1 MTRPKKAMSARTAW
15 AGVAVANARVDANIA
30 GRLAMYGLDA
40 ARLDQD
46 NALVAAASASMSAQV
61 AAVGQQRAA
70 SAHADAIEGIV
81 RTQTEAIAQIAKVAL
96 DKPSL
101 ATLGLDRSLPK
112 ALDTFVTAMLAIY
125 DNAQAQPTIAAQ
137 LAKYGYPADR
147 LAQERNQVQV
157 FIDARRASRT
167 GSSEPGSGHGSNPA

>member
-15 AGVAVANARVDANIA
+15 AGVAVANARADANIA

-46 NALVAAASASMSAQV
+46 NALVAAASAAMSAQV
-61 AAVGQQRAA
+61 AATGQYLAA

-81 RTQTEAIAQIAKVAL
+81 RTQTEAIAQVAKVAL
-96 DKPSL
+96 DRPSL

-112 ALDTFVTAMLAIY
+112 ALDTFVTATLAIY
-125 DNAQAQPTIAAQ
+125 DNAAGQPATAANH
-137 LAKYGYPADR
+137 ARGWCVGRPALKCHR
-147 LAQERNQVQV
+147 P
-157 FIDARRASRT
+157 T
-167 GSSEPGSGHGSNPA
+167 